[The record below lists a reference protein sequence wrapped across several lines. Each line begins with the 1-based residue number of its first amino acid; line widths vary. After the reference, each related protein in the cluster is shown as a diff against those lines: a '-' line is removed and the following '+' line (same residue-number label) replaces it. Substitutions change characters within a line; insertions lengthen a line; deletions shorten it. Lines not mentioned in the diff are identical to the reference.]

1 MPGYMGPHG
10 PSSLAGVARQFYR
23 GEVRQASRGP
33 SLDQSL
39 PHFPNMARKVGFEGV
54 LARFPQPRGALLD
67 NGLLQLWHPGGRR
80 AGARAVGKD
89 VQEGEAAIVHK
100 TD

>member
-54 LARFPQPRGALLD
+54 FARFPQPRGFGVCHRLEALQPW
-67 NGLLQLWHPGGRR
+67 LLQL
-80 AGARAVGKD
+80 
-89 VQEGEAAIVHK
+89 I
-100 TD
+100 